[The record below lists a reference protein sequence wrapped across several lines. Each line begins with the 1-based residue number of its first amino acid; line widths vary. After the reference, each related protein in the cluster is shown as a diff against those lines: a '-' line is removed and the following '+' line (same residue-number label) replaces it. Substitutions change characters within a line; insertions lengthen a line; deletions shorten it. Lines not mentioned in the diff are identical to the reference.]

1 MRRLSAPGVKID
13 SHAEPGMYLAA
24 KGAHNVQPKVNVLQ
38 DIRPKNGFFRPR
50 LPNILEIRRNYG
62 LIPPDLMKM
71 NGP

>member
-1 MRRLSAPGVKID
+1 
-13 SHAEPGMYLAA
+13 MYLAA